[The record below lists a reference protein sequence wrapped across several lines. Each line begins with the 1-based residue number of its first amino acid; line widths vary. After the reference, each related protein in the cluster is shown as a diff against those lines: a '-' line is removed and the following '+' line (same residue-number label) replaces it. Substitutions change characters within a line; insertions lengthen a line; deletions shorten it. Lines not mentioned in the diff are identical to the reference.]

1 MNDFPRND
9 QVSVNDEPSAVNE
22 PQLTDE
28 PPFTDEP
35 QFGLIDVIEA
45 FTAMRQEWRNQSRET
60 RTMAQ
65 SLEASRGDLSQL
77 EQRLVGA
84 LAKIQDVAAEATSD
98 DASRRLA
105 ETIAEID
112 QHIVRVVNAT
122 SRTTLANQIRID
134 TDSLKTEIAM
144 AGHGLGFIRRW
155 LSRPLQSQIDAAVN
169 RWVETQSSRD
179 DNASQQGLQMLV
191 DRVQRL
197 MNEQQIQRLETL
209 GKTFDAE
216 TMNAIEAVQ
225 ISTASSGTVVE
236 QLSPAYAWRGKLI
249 CYAQVRIAK

>member
-1 MNDFPRND
+1 MNDFPRNE
-9 QVSVNDEPSAVNE
+9 QVSDNDEPEAM
-22 PQLTDE
+22 
-28 PPFTDEP
+28 DEP

-65 SLEASRGDLSQL
+65 SLQASRDDLSQL

-84 LAKIQDVAAEATSD
+84 LAKIQDVAAEAISD

-216 TMNAIEAVQ
+216 TMNAIEAVP
-225 ISTASSGTVVE
+225 ISTAPSGTVVE

-249 CYAQVRIAK
+249 RYAQVRIAK